1 VRAANRQ
8 LLRRIGVRR
17 IPPDQLRKIGVPVA
31 LIWGRNDRI
40 MRFRIAEE
48 ASAHFG
54 WPLYQIDECGHVS
67 SVERPE
73 IFLDG
78 LHAAIAEM

>member
-1 VRAANRQ
+1 
-8 LLRRIGVRR
+8 
-17 IPPDQLRKIGVPVA
+17 
-31 LIWGRNDRI
+31 

-48 ASAHFG
+48 ASARFG
-54 WPLYQIDECGHVS
+54 WPLYPIDACGHVS

-73 IFLDG
+73 AFLDA